1 MRKDQED
8 STGLNVFKCYNGCWA
23 EVGRI
28 NFCLLCYNLI
38 VCQEGWVLRP
48 CGGGRGGAGN
58 ERPAG
63 NSPSGE
69 RICIRPR
76 THASGR
82 TRREH
87 TRSPI
92 CYWIIFWRLQ
102 VQQRNTNRSAFKGS
116 FKEFLKNNNTFI
128 SEIPFHRI
136 LLWGQS
142 QFDHSKSGVNQ
153 WPRRSSRWLRLIAGQ
168 SSLGNP

>member
-38 VCQEGWVLRP
+38 VCQEGWVLRS

-92 CYWIIFWRLQ
+92 CYWIILWRLQ
-102 VQQRNTNRSAFKGS
+102 VQQRNTNRSAFKGN
-116 FKEFLKNNNTFI
+116 FKEFLVKQQQYVYFWNIFSLDIIMRTK
-128 SEIPFHRI
+128 P
-136 LLWGQS
+136 
-142 QFDHSKSGVNQ
+142 V
-153 WPRRSSRWLRLIAGQ
+153 RSLDECCESMTSTALPEA
-168 SSLGNP
+168 